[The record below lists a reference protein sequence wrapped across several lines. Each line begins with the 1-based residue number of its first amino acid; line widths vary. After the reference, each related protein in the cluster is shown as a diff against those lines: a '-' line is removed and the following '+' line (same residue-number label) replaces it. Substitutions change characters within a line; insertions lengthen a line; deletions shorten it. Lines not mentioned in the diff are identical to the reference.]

1 MKVDWRD
8 IAIRV
13 AFCAAGI
20 AAAVIFVLRGDAQV
34 LPPLALGGAVG
45 ALLVTG
51 STRDER

>member
-1 MKVDWRD
+1 MRLDWRD

-20 AAAVIFVLRGDAQV
+20 AAAVIFVMRGEAEA

-51 STRDER
+51 STRKER